1 MNKVVKVIS
10 PHSVVVRAAA
20 FVESPETEPAVF
32 LVLLLCAVHGVAAAS
47 SVIIYTYYI
56 CVR

>member
-1 MNKVVKVIS
+1 MNKMMKVTS

-32 LVLLLCAVHGVAAAS
+32 LVLLLCAVHEVAVAS
-47 SVIIYTYYI
+47 SVITYTYYI
-56 CVR
+56 CAR